1 MKKVINYF
9 VFFTIGTMFF
19 IHNSNSAVFY
29 PKDENPMFSNHE
41 NQISGYFGMGSKT
54 WYFETSLFS
63 TFWRYSQPDKF
74 LRLPGRL
81 SFETGGMF
89 GFKDKNRN
97 IDYSQYNQAL
107 FGFTQDVLIFY
118 TKNYFCLLILLLCL
132 NTRKTQ
138 LSNLIFPQKINYS
151 FLVKNK
157 CVDPNRVIIFIGS
170 LFYEDTIAFT
180 ANFRHQKILIRKK
193 YMNVCIKL

>member
-19 IHNSNSAVFY
+19 IHSSNSAVFY

-63 TFWRYSQPDKF
+63 TFLRYSQPDKF

-97 IDYSQYNQAL
+97 IDYSQYNQAF

-118 TKNYFCLLILLLCL
+118 TKNTYIGVGLGGYIK
-132 NTRKTQ
+132 TRDEFENDVTRPRVN
-138 LSNLIFPQKINYS
+138 SIFVFGVSAYLGQKITNDVNLELFYKHFS
-151 FLVKNK
+151 NGKLQLKNIGH
-157 CVDPNRVIIFIGS
+157 NFIGLS
-170 LFYEDTIAFT
+170 INY
-180 ANFRHQKILIRKK
+180 NFL
-193 YMNVCIKL
+193 